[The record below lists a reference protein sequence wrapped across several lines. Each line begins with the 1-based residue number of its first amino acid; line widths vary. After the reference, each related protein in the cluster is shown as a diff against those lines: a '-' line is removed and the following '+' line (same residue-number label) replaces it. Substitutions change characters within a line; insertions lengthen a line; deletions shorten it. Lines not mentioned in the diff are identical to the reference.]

1 MDKEDHDMSEQESDL
16 LLRSAKKQKEEEEL
30 PTEPKRKVS
39 FLESLKSNLMEPYI
53 NYVTQ
58 GLDNTSFLDEQENPQ
73 NHPNFIPITTSDKH
87 RLYTPRKQSLI
98 IKLIGKKIGYSYL
111 QNRLQALWQLTE
123 KITLIDLSEDYY
135 LIKLTNPENYEKVLH
150 RGLWFI
156 GSQFVSIRKWEPN

>member
-1 MDKEDHDMSEQESDL
+1 
-16 LLRSAKKQKEEEEL
+16 
-30 PTEPKRKVS
+30 
-39 FLESLKSNLMEPYI
+39 MEPYI

-87 RLYTPRKQSLI
+87 RLYMPRKQSLI
-98 IKLIGKKIGYSYL
+98 IKLIGKKIGNSYL
-111 QNRLQALWQLTE
+111 QNILQALWQLTE
-123 KITLIDLSEDYY
+123 KINLIDLSEDYY

-156 GSQFVSIRKWEPN
+156 GSQFVSIRKWEPKFNPSSSQINFSTVWIRLPELPTKFYDINIL